1 MLWET
6 SVNIWRLWRGSS
18 FNTVIKKKSRDKHEV
33 LGGLDTNKNPS
44 ICERGGDW
52 RECQFWIKERWGF
65 KVSIF
70 TISSTSKI
78 VRTIA
83 FYFKTI

>member
-1 MLWET
+1 MST
-6 SVNIWRLWRGSS
+6 SDDYEEVAHLTQWL
-18 FNTVIKKKSRDKHEV
+18 KKSRDKHEV

-70 TISSTSKI
+70 TRSSTSKI